1 MLKNS
6 QKEIRESL
14 EIVAKPDN
22 LPLAFHCE
30 FGKDRTGVLAA
41 LILTCAGVSE
51 EDICADYA
59 LSEDFTRSRSYA
71 TQTESKGMPERMLGP
86 AGYNFLSSERVFHL
100 VAVHK
105 VCSSSKCHPDPLV
118 SPLTAPPSSKS
129 SAVVLPAG
137 GLYAKRVPL
146 VSRTRI

>member
-51 EDICADYA
+51 EEICADYA

-86 AGYNFLSSERVFHL
+86 AGYNFLSSERVFNL

-105 VCSSSKCHPDPLV
+105 VCCSSKGHLGRLV
-118 SPLTAPPSSKS
+118 SSRTVLPPSTP
-129 SAVVLPAG
+129 SAVVLLVG
-137 GLYAKRVPL
+137 RLHAKRVPL